1 MKYLDL
7 IKKLNKMANKE
18 ENFNIIIDNEEQ
30 EPNPNRQKLSQS
42 IINNLFGDEY
52 NEKISLMKKME
63 EKTKKYFK
71 EVENQLLEKF
81 KEFNIN
87 IENYFIKLSNKL
99 SDAFGI
105 DIEKIDEETSKL
117 IQNNTKKYFDKLAN
131 MNKIHEQILE
141 SIKMEISILINSLD
155 ISKNLDKEKPIRNFL
170 EKEFTNVIKSWLFIK
185 LDFENFNFIKTINN
199 SSLDKDFREFLYKV
213 CQNKNFV
220 MNIGPTKGPDDNIN
234 IYDYEELKSQDSTMI
249 NENYKNLTKMK
260 INKIRF
266 IDANFEFI
274 EDFPKLRY
282 LKFNN
287 CSFPERKDEE
297 KNNYKYLIGKCSKL
311 EKLII
316 NGAANFESK
325 MLENCS
331 KNLTKLILSNNN
343 FVNSDFENIMKNY
356 IINSTSLRNN
366 IEFLSFSNN
375 SLSKI
380 DLNNLIYSPKHKF
393 SALKELDFHK
403 NRITLFYFNPDYF
416 PVLKVINCCHNKFSR
431 NNFLCI
437 DKIISLLSG
446 NLFLTEQTKCKE
458 YYTKLEKQLNAQVK
472 EDEIFLQNLT
482 ISYLPNDFGKKYL
495 EDIIINNNILINLR
509 KLNLSYNNLTCD
521 TLFKFINNNKG
532 CINLR
537 YLNLCGNKL
546 DDTFFEKYL
555 EFNYHNIF
563 TNLKKINLSD
573 NLIGNSCNIKIE
585 ELGEEAQVKPDRIMD
600 VYKLR
605 LIYKF
610 IEKNKNL
617 SKLYLTRNPMCDKSL
632 VSTDVDMKN
641 IDSTIPRDKNKNII
655 IDSFYSFLKKISDEL
670 LKNKE
675 EKNNNRGQF
684 NVKFDIDTQINLNSD
699 SFNFNEKYIMFN

>member
-81 KEFNIN
+81 REFNIN

-266 IDANFEFI
+266 IDANFE
-274 EDFPKLRY
+274 
-282 LKFNN
+282 
-287 CSFPERKDEE
+287 
-297 KNNYKYLIGKCSKL
+297 
-311 EKLII
+311 
-316 NGAANFESK
+316 
-325 MLENCS
+325 
-331 KNLTKLILSNNN
+331 
-343 FVNSDFENIMKNY
+343 
-356 IINSTSLRNN
+356 
-366 IEFLSFSNN
+366 
-375 SLSKI
+375 
-380 DLNNLIYSPKHKF
+380 
-393 SALKELDFHK
+393 
-403 NRITLFYFNPDYF
+403 
-416 PVLKVINCCHNKFSR
+416 
-431 NNFLCI
+431 
-437 DKIISLLSG
+437 LL
-446 NLFLTEQTKCKE
+446 
-458 YYTKLEKQLNAQVK
+458 
-472 EDEIFLQNLT
+472 
-482 ISYLPNDFGKKYL
+482 
-495 EDIIINNNILINLR
+495 
-509 KLNLSYNNLTCD
+509 
-521 TLFKFINNNKG
+521 
-532 CINLR
+532 
-537 YLNLCGNKL
+537 
-546 DDTFFEKYL
+546 
-555 EFNYHNIF
+555 
-563 TNLKKINLSD
+563 
-573 NLIGNSCNIKIE
+573 
-585 ELGEEAQVKPDRIMD
+585 
-600 VYKLR
+600 
-605 LIYKF
+605 
-610 IEKNKNL
+610 
-617 SKLYLTRNPMCDKSL
+617 
-632 VSTDVDMKN
+632 
-641 IDSTIPRDKNKNII
+641 
-655 IDSFYSFLKKISDEL
+655 KISQ
-670 LKNKE
+670 N
-675 EKNNNRGQF
+675 
-684 NVKFDIDTQINLNSD
+684 
-699 SFNFNEKYIMFN
+699 